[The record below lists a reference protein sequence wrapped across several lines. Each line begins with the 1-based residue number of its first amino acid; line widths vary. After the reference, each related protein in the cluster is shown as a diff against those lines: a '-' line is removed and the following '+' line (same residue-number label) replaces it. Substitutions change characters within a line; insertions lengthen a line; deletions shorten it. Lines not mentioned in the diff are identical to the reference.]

1 MPRPTDLNSP
11 QALRATPRASRSLMV
26 ALLLAVS
33 GLPGCWEQVSVE
45 WFPQMKRQL
54 AVQAFETL
62 ESVGAS
68 ERVEAFTPPE
78 GTVAIGWADV
88 ADPAA
93 LPVDA
98 QEALVNPTKPSLE
111 SLANG
116 KAIFDVTCATCHGKT
131 GGGDGSIAAPNGP
144 IAGVLPIGPGPLGF
158 SLATGLTDG
167 HIYTTIS
174 LGRGRMPSYR
184 RIAPADRWDV
194 VNYIRELNG
203 QLASQQTAAAA
214 PAADAPAAG
223 GAAQ

>member
-1 MPRPTDLNSP
+1 MPRFTDTSR
-11 QALRATPRASRSLMV
+11 RAPRARMA
-26 ALLLAVS
+26 ALLLGVAT
-33 GLPGCWEQVSVE
+33 LPGCWEQVSVE

-62 ESVGAS
+62 ESVPS
-68 ERVEAFTPPE
+68 MTRVEAFTPPE
-78 GTVAIGWADV
+78 GTVAVGWADV
-88 ADPAA
+88 AEPAE

-98 QEALVNPTKPSLE
+98 QEALVNPRKPSLE

-116 KAIFDVTCATCHGKT
+116 KKIFDVTCKTCHGAT
-131 GGGDGSIAAPNGP
+131 GGGDGTVAAPNGP

-158 SLATGLTDG
+158 SLATGLSDG

-184 RIAPADRWDV
+184 RIAPSDRWDV

-203 QLASQQTAAAA
+203 QLAQQQTASAA
-214 PAADAPAAG
+214 PAAAATAQPDAG

>member
-1 MPRPTDLNSP
+1 M
-11 QALRATPRASRSLMV
+11 AI
-26 ALLLAVS
+26 LLLAVS

-62 ESVGAS
+62 ESVGM
-68 ERVEAFTPPE
+68 EGRVEAFTPPD
-78 GTVAIGWADV
+78 GTVAVGWADV
-88 ADPAA
+88 ADPAS

-98 QEALVNPTKPSLE
+98 QEALANPAKPTLE

-131 GGGDGSIAAPNGP
+131 GGGDGTIAAPNGP
-144 IAGVLPIGPGPLGF
+144 IAGVLPIGPGPMGF

-184 RIAPADRWDV
+184 RIAPAERWDV

-203 QLASQQTAAAA
+203 QLGTQQAAAAA
-214 PAADAPAAG
+214 PAVVAPAAG